1 MLLLLLLIFFL
12 IVKLKVLIILK
23 ISQFLLAISYFEA
36 PYLVT
41 FYKLENTFD
50 LLLLKN
56 NFFLKNGEIKVNKV
70 LNIIYHL
77 QYLLFLLSVIK
88 SLIFFS

>member
-50 LLLLKN
+50 LLLKN

>member
-23 ISQFLLAISYFEA
+23 ISQFLLAMSYFEA

-50 LLLLKN
+50 LLLKN

>member
-50 LLLLKN
+50 LLLRN